1 MNSLLKQRNTKS
13 EQFPCRNTFNHTTL
27 WHKEKIS
34 PMSLDKALSFLNL
47 AFFWN
52 LTDFSLHTG
61 NEKGLYLLRSAT
73 SAPTLMCEEFLDRK
87 RWAEEGAWLDH
98 QISPLVGHGWLLFG
112 PTVSLQWHCS
122 IIFSIIAASLQHHSF
137 VSLLFG
143 HGWSSSTTRVSVGS
157 RGCFDLRA
165 SESPL
170 EETTT
175 KIGSVRTG
183 SGSLIVTTTMR
194 FC

>member
-13 EQFPCRNTFNHTTL
+13 ERFPCGNTSNHTTL

-34 PMSLDKALSFLNL
+34 PMSLDKPLSFLNL

-52 LTDFSLHTG
+52 LTDFILHTG

-87 RWAEEGAWLDH
+87 RWDEEGAWLDH
-98 QISPLVGHGWLLFG
+98 QVSPLVGHGWLLFG

-122 IIFSIIAASLQHHSF
+122 IIFSIIAASLQHHCSIIHLSAF
-137 VSLLFG
+137 CLAMAGNLGVVPPLVFQLAVVDA
-143 HGWSSSTTRVSVGS
+143 STWGQVRV
-157 RGCFDLRA
+157 R
-165 SESPL
+165 
-170 EETTT
+170 
-175 KIGSVRTG
+175 
-183 SGSLIVTTTMR
+183 
-194 FC
+194 